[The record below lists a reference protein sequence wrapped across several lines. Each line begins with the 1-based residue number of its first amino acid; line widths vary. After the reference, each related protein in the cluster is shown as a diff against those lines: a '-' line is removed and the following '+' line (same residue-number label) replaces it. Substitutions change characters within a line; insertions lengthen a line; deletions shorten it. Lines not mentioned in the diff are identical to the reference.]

1 MISKPW
7 RKETEMPKV
16 DMSADAVTNRLKR
29 VSQLR
34 RLGLSLR
41 KAKIKREGD
50 RAEPGKQRNE
60 RSLKRDRS
68 SKE

>member
-1 MISKPW
+1 
-7 RKETEMPKV
+7 MPKV

-41 KAKIKREGD
+41 KAKINQE
-50 RAEPGKQRNE
+50 RANTEASKQRNE
-60 RSLKRDRS
+60 PSLKRDKN
-68 SKE
+68 SKQ